1 MLAFLAARG
10 EIAIVRRKGGQR
22 LWDLAERWF
31 PETEPLADEGAG
43 RCLVRQ
49 RLKSRGMAL
58 RALVEQPQVMGYTRQ
73 RLTCP
78 DMVRNG
84 LAVPVSIDG
93 VVGDWVAD
101 PEALTTMTPASAF
114 QVQ

>member
-10 EIAIVRRKGGQR
+10 EIAIVRRKGG
-22 LWDLAERWF
+22 
-31 PETEPLADEGAG
+31 
-43 RCLVRQ
+43 Q

-93 VVGDWVAD
+93 VVGDCVAD